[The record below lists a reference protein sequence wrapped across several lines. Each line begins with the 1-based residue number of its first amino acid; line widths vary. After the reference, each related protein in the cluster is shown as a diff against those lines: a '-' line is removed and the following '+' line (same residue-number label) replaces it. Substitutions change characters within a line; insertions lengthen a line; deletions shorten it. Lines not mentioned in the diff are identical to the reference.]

1 MNNRSPTYTSQL
13 KQLRKSWGISQ
24 MQLASELR
32 ININSLINWERGCSH
47 PNLEN
52 QTKLNEYFNTE
63 VKI

>member
-1 MNNRSPTYTSQL
+1 MNRPPTNTSQL
-13 KQLRKSWGISQ
+13 KQLRKEWGISQ

-32 ININSLINWERGCSH
+32 ININSLINWERGVAH

-52 QTKLNEYFNTE
+52 QTKLNEYFNCE